1 MKYKSLSL
9 LIIALLSACTL
20 GAQNRKKVG
29 VVLSGGGAKG
39 VAHIGALKVIEEAG
53 IPIDYVVGTSMGAL
67 VGGLYSIGYTP
78 QQLDSIV
85 NAQNWKFLLSD
96 TPDPETTLLSEKLKE
111 EQYLLSVPIAGKSA
125 HVSDAGIIKG
135 RNISQLLS
143 ELTVGYHDSISFNR
157 LPIPF
162 ACVSDNIVN
171 GSKVVFHN
179 GILATAMRASMSI
192 PGVFAP
198 VYLNGKVLVDGGL
211 IDNYPVDIARQMGA
225 EIIIGVDVQNPL
237 MKADELT
244 SL

>member
-9 LIIALLSACTL
+9 LIIVLFSACTL

-29 VVLSGGGAKG
+29 IVLSGGGAKG

-53 IPIDYVVGTSMGAL
+53 IPIDYVVGTSMGAI

-85 NAQNWKFLLSD
+85 NAQDWKYLLSD
-96 TPDPETTLLSEKLKE
+96 ALDPETTLLSEKLRE

-135 RNISQLLS
+135 RNISRLLS

-157 LPIPF
+157 MPIPF

-171 GSKVVFHN
+171 GSKVVFPQRYSGNCH
-179 GILATAMRASMSI
+179 
-192 PGVFAP
+192 
-198 VYLNGKVLVDGGL
+198 
-211 IDNYPVDIARQMGA
+211 ARQYVHSGS
-225 EIIIGVDVQNPL
+225 IRPCLSQWHGIGGRRTDG
-237 MKADELT
+237 
-244 SL
+244 